1 VAQRRREMAIR
12 LALGAGAPQVVRV
25 VLWHA
30 VSLALLGVLVG
41 SVTALALT
49 RWLGGLLYEVSPH
62 DPATFGLVAL
72 VLLVVAGLAAW
83 IPARRALRIDP
94 MTVMREA

>member
-1 VAQRRREMAIR
+1 MAIR
-12 LALGAGAPQVVRV
+12 LALGAGAAQVVRV

-30 VSLALLGVLVG
+30 VTLALLGVLLGGVA
-41 SVTALALT
+41 ALGLT
-49 RWLGGLLYEVSPH
+49 RWLSGLLYEVSPR
-62 DPATFGLVAL
+62 DPLTFAVVAALLPLVA
-72 VLLVVAGLAAW
+72 ALAAW

>member
-1 VAQRRREMAIR
+1 
-12 LALGAGAPQVVRV
+12 
-25 VLWHA
+25 
-30 VSLALLGVLVG
+30 
-41 SVTALALT
+41 
-49 RWLGGLLYEVSPH
+49 LLYEVSPR
-62 DPATFGLVAL
+62 DPLTFGLVAL